1 MRTEDTMEQMK
12 VHHNGS
18 ILSPVLANIY
28 MHYVLTLWFEKKV
41 KVNFK
46 GECYITVYADDFV
59 CCFQYKGE
67 AETFMNEI
75 LPNRLGKFGL
85 QLAEDKT
92 RLIKFGR
99 FAEQDSKPN
108 KPETFDFLG
117 FTHYC
122 STSRDGR
129 FRVKRKTSRKK
140 FKSKIKEFNI
150 WLKENKKLKL
160 KELMPRI
167 NAKLRGHYQYFGITD
182 NYTSLNKFL
191 YEIDKMLFKHLNRRS
206 QRNSYSYETYRKM
219 KEAYPLISPKIYVN
233 IYDI

>member
-1 MRTEDTMEQMK
+1 
-12 VHHNGS
+12 
-18 ILSPVLANIY
+18 
-28 MHYVLTLWFEKKV
+28 MHYVLTLWFEKKI
-41 KVNFK
+41 KANFN

-67 AETFMNEI
+67 AEIFMNEI

-99 FAEQDSKPN
+99 FAQQDSKPN

-122 STSRDGR
+122 STSKDGR

-150 WLKENKKLKL
+150 WLKENRKLKL
-160 KELMPRI
+160 KELMPKI

-182 NYTSLNKFL
+182 NYVSLNKFL
-191 YEIDKMLFKHLNRRS
+191 YEVDKMLFKHLNRRS
-206 QRNSYSYETYRKM
+206 QRNSYSYETYRRM
-219 KEAYPLISPKIYVN
+219 KETYPLIKPKIYVS